1 MHPSELVEFG
11 EALAAAHVMVRQP
24 APLPAIMQA
33 WFAKLQRW
41 SLADVKRALDKHT
54 DTSRFAPVPADIIA
68 LLPSLEVKRLA
79 ADEAWPLALA
89 SNDEAATVWLTDE
102 ILSAFDAA
110 RDLVADGDEIAGRM
124 AFKAAYTRI
133 TEANRA
139 SGTAPNVIRSP
150 GADRTTDAAAD
161 QRAIALGFITAAQVE
176 RQYPALSGP
185 VAQNA
190 GLLAAPAKTDSDEA
204 KKAKEQFRLM
214 VERMRN
220 GPTGESAFSREAR
233 ERHEATERAKRA
245 LAQRVAAYER
255 GQQ

>member
-1 MHPSELVEFG
+1 MQAADAVEFAR
-11 EALAAAHVMVRQP
+11 ALGAAHVLVRV
-24 APLPAIMQA
+24 ALPTPEITMA
-33 WFAKLQRW
+33 WFGKLSRW
-41 SLADVKRALDKHT
+41 PLVDVVRALDKHG
-54 DTSRFAPVPADIIA
+54 DISRYAPVPADIIA
-68 LLPSLEVKRLA
+68 LLPSLEAKRLA
-79 ADEAWPLALA
+79 ADEAWPIALA

-139 SGTAPNVIRSP
+139 AGAAPNVIRSP
-150 GADRTTDAAAD
+150 GTDRTTDAAAD

-185 VAQNA
+185 VAQNV
-190 GLLAAPAKTDSDEA
+190 GLLAAPSKTDSDGA
-204 KKAKEQFRLM
+204 RAAKEQFRLM
-214 VERMRN
+214 VERMRSV
-220 GPTGESAFSREAR
+220 PTGESAFSREAR
-233 ERHEATERAKRA
+233 ERHEATERAKRD